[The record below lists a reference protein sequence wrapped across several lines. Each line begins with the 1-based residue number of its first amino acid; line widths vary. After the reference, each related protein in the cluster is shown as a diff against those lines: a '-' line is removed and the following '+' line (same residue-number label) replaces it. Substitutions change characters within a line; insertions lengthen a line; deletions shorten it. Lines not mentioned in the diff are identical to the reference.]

1 MFQDTVIPRIGN
13 DLNRSKIK
21 LEEQEIINQEQQ
33 KNPNCYF
40 CIRIVL
46 QYAV

>member
-1 MFQDTVIPRIGN
+1 MFQETVMPRMEN
-13 DLNRSKIK
+13 ELDRLKKK
-21 LEEQEIINQEQQ
+21 LEEQEFINQELQ
-33 KNPNCYF
+33 KNHNCYF

>member
-1 MFQDTVIPRIGN
+1 MGN
-13 DLNRSKIK
+13 ELDRLKEK
-21 LEEQEIINQEQQ
+21 LEEQEIINKELQ
-33 KNPNCYF
+33 KNHNCYF

>member
-13 DLNRSKIK
+13 DLDRSKIK
-21 LEEQEIINQEQQ
+21 LEEQEIINQEQ
-33 KNPNCYF
+33 KNQNCYF

-46 QYAV
+46 QYVV

>member
-1 MFQDTVIPRIGN
+1 MPGMGN
-13 DLNRSKIK
+13 ELHRSTKK
-21 LEEQEIINQEQQ
+21 LEEQEIINQELQ
-33 KNPNCYF
+33 KNHKCYF